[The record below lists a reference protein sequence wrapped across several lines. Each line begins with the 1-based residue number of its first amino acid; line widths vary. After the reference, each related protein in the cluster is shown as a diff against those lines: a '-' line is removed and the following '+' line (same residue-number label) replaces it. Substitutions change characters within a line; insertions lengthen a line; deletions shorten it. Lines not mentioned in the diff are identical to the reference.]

1 MIPKRR
7 KRLSTFQ
14 VIILGFLAVLLI
26 GALLLMLPFATKGE
40 ESASFIDA
48 LFTSTSA
55 LCVTGLVVQ
64 STAAYWSVFGQV
76 VILILIQIGGLGVI
90 TIAMALATLAGRKIG
105 LMQRMTMQEA
115 ISAPEIGGIEEMTKF
130 ILKISFS
137 IELIGTL
144 LFMPTF
150 CSQFGFGKGLY
161 YSVFHSI
168 SAFCNAGF
176 DLMGTDANPFPSLTG
191 YTDNALVSG
200 TAILLIVVGGIGFAT
215 WKDISKHGLRFRR
228 YRMQSKV
235 ALTVSAL
242 LIVLPTVY
250 FFFFE
255 VTDGNV
261 GERILASLFMAVSP
275 RTAGFNTSNLNEV
288 SEVGNALTILLMLI
302 GGTSGSTAGG
312 IKTTTVAVLIASV
325 VAVFRRK
332 SDTALFG
339 RRIVSETVRHATVIF
354 LMYFT
359 LFFVGGSAIAMIEG
373 LPLLDCLYEAASAIA
388 TVGLT
393 LGITPSLGIA
403 SRLILIVLMFLGR
416 VGGLTLIFAAL
427 SGKPSNNSAHLPRE
441 KITVG

>member
-1 MIPKRR
+1 
-7 KRLSTFQ
+7 
-14 VIILGFLAVLLI
+14 
-26 GALLLMLPFATKGE
+26 
-40 ESASFIDA
+40 
-48 LFTSTSA
+48 
-55 LCVTGLVVQ
+55 
-64 STAAYWSVFGQV
+64 
-76 VILILIQIGGLGVI
+76 
-90 TIAMALATLAGRKIG
+90 
-105 LMQRMTMQEA
+105 
-115 ISAPEIGGIEEMTKF
+115 MTKF

-144 LFMPTF
+144 LLMPTF

-161 YSVFHSI
+161 YSIFHSI

-200 TAILLIVVGGIGFAT
+200 TAILLIVVGGIDFAT